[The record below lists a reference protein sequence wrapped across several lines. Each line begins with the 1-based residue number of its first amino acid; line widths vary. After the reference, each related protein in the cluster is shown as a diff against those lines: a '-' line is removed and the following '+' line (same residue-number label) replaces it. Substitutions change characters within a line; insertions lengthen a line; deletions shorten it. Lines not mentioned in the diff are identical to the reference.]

1 MNDKIQTFA
10 QHDFSKTVEKKF
22 YYSEIFYS
30 IQGEGRYMGVPSV
43 FLRTFG
49 CNFTCAGFGMPT
61 GQVSKEVED
70 IASRV
75 HYYDDY
81 KKLPLVSTGCDS
93 YASWDPRFKHLSHVN
108 STDDIVDNI
117 MAMLP
122 YNRWMDE
129 HLVITGGE
137 PLLGWQRAYP
147 DLLSNEKMRSL
158 KEITFETN
166 GTQELS
172 QDLTV
177 YLQQWKINR
186 EKNALTFSVSP
197 KLSISGEK
205 WSEAIC
211 PSIIRQYESVG
222 FVYLKF
228 VIATK
233 EDAIEADK
241 AVAEFRAGGFRGP
254 VYLMPVGGTNDKYQL
269 NTKTVAKLAME
280 RGWRYSARLQCDLF
294 KNEWGT

>member
-1 MNDKIQTFA
+1 MSHLK
-10 QHDFSKTVEKKF
+10 V
-22 YYSEIFYS
+22 SELFYS

-43 FLRTFG
+43 FLRTYG
-49 CNFTCAGFGMPT
+49 CNFTCGGFGMPK
-61 GQVSKEVED
+61 GEVSSERDV
-70 IASRV
+70 IAIKA
-75 HYYDDY
+75 DDY
-81 KKLPLVSTGCDS
+81 TDYKSLPLVSTGCDS
-93 YASWDPRFKHLSHVN
+93 YASWDPRFKHLSPVLT
-108 STDDIVDNI
+108 TDSIVDSI
-117 MAMLP
+117 MDILP
-122 YNRWMDE
+122 HKRWMDE

-147 DLLSNEKMRSL
+147 ELLSNEKMRSL

-177 YLQQWKINR
+177 YLQQWKTNR

-211 PSIIRQYESVG
+211 PNIIRQYESVG

-228 VIATK
+228 VIASK

-241 AVAEFRAGGFRGP
+241 AVSEFRAGGFRGP
-254 VYLMPVGGTNDKYQL
+254 VYFMPCGGVESLYNL
-269 NTKTVAKLAME
+269 NAKNVAVEAMN
-280 RGWRYSARLQCDLF
+280 RGYRYSDRLQVPLF

>member
-1 MNDKIQTFA
+1 MSNIKI
-10 QHDFSKTVEKKF
+10 
-22 YYSEIFYS
+22 SELFYS
-30 IQGEGRYMGVPSV
+30 IQGEGRYIGVPSI

-49 CNFTCAGFGMPT
+49 CNFKCAGFGMPK
-61 GQVSKEVED
+61 GEVSKEVED
-70 IASRV
+70 IAARV

-93 YASWDPRFKHLSHVN
+93 YASWDPRFKHLSPVRP
-108 STDDIVDNI
+108 TDDIVDDI

-122 YNRWMDE
+122 HNRWMDE

-147 DLLSNEKMRSL
+147 ELLSNEKMRSL

-172 QDLTV
+172 QDLSV
-177 YLQQWKINR
+177 YLQGWKINR

-205 WSEAIC
+205 WEEAIC
-211 PSIIRQYESVG
+211 PSIIRQYESIG

-233 EDAIEADK
+233 EDALEADK
-241 AVAEFRAGGFRGP
+241 AVQEFRNGGFRGP
-254 VYLMPVGGTNDKYQL
+254 VYFMPCGGVESIYSL
-269 NTKTVAKLAME
+269 NAKNVAIEAMN
-280 RGWRYSARLQCDLF
+280 RGYRYSDRLQVPLF

>member
-1 MNDKIQTFA
+1 MSHLK
-10 QHDFSKTVEKKF
+10 V
-22 YYSEIFYS
+22 SELFYS

-43 FLRTFG
+43 FLRTYG
-49 CNFTCAGFGMPT
+49 CNFTCGGFGMPK
-61 GQVSKEVED
+61 GEMSSERDVIAIKAED
-70 IASRV
+70 
-75 HYYDDY
+75 YTDY
-81 KKLPLVSTGCDS
+81 KSLPLVSTGCDS
-93 YASWDPRFKHLSHVN
+93 YASWDPRFKHLSPVLT
-108 STDDIVDNI
+108 TDSIVDSI
-117 MAMLP
+117 MDILP
-122 YNRWMDE
+122 HKRWMDE

-147 DLLSNEKMRSL
+147 ELLSNEKMRSL

-211 PSIIRQYESVG
+211 PSIIRQYETVG

-233 EDAIEADK
+233 EDALEADK
-241 AVAEFRAGGFRGP
+241 AVKEFRNGGFRGP
-254 VYLMPVGGTNDKYQL
+254 VYFMLCGGVESLYNL
-269 NTKTVAKLAME
+269 NAKNVAIEAMN
-280 RGWRYSARLQCDLF
+280 RGYRYSDRLQVPLF

>member
-1 MNDKIQTFA
+1 MSHLK
-10 QHDFSKTVEKKF
+10 V
-22 YYSEIFYS
+22 SELFYS

-43 FLRTFG
+43 FLRTYG
-49 CNFTCAGFGMPT
+49 CNFTCGGFGMPK
-61 GQVSKEVED
+61 GEVSSERDV
-70 IASRV
+70 IAIKA
-75 HYYDDY
+75 DDY
-81 KKLPLVSTGCDS
+81 TDYKSLPLVSTGCDS
-93 YASWDPRFKHLSHVN
+93 YASWDPRFKHLSPVLT
-108 STDDIVDNI
+108 TDSIVDSI
-117 MAMLP
+117 MDILP
-122 YNRWMDE
+122 HSRWMDE

-147 DLLSNEKMRSL
+147 ELLSNEKMRGL

-177 YLQQWKINR
+177 YLQQWKTNR

-205 WSEAIC
+205 WDEAIC
-211 PSIIRQYESVG
+211 PSIIRQYETVG

-233 EDAIEADK
+233 EDALEADK
-241 AVAEFRAGGFRGP
+241 AVKEFRNGGFRGP
-254 VYLMPVGGTNDKYQL
+254 VYFMPCGGVESLYNL
-269 NTKTVAKLAME
+269 NAKNVAIEAMN
-280 RGWRYSARLQCDLF
+280 RGYRYSDRLQVPLF

>member
-1 MNDKIQTFA
+1 M
-10 QHDFSKTVEKKF
+10 KKSIKV
-22 YYSEIFYS
+22 SELFYS

-49 CNFTCAGFGMPT
+49 CNFTCDGFGMKRGEKSQERHKVNP
-61 GQVSKEVED
+61 K
-70 IASRV
+70 
-75 HYYDDY
+75 DY
-81 KKLPLVSTGCDS
+81 KDYKELPLVSTGCDS
-93 YASWDPRFKHLSHVN
+93 YASWDPRFKHLSPVL
-108 STDDIVDNI
+108 STVSIVDSI
-117 MAMLP
+117 LTILP
-122 YNRWMDE
+122 HGRWMDE

-147 DLLSNEKMRSL
+147 ELLSHEKMRGL

-233 EDAIEADK
+233 EDALEADK
-241 AVAEFRAGGFRGP
+241 AVKEFRNGGFRGP
-254 VYLMPVGGTNDKYQL
+254 VYFMPCGGVESLYNL
-269 NTKTVAKLAME
+269 NAKNVAIEAMN
-280 RGWRYSARLQCDLF
+280 RGYRYSDRLQVPLF

>member
-1 MNDKIQTFA
+1 MSNIKI
-10 QHDFSKTVEKKF
+10 
-22 YYSEIFYS
+22 SELFYS

-49 CNFTCAGFGMPT
+49 CNFTCTGFGMPKGT
-61 GQVSKEVED
+61 VSKEVED
-70 IASRV
+70 IAARV

-93 YASWDPRFKHLSHVN
+93 YASWDPRFKHLSPVRP
-108 STDDIVDNI
+108 TDDIVDDI

-122 YNRWMDE
+122 HNRWMDE

-172 QDLTV
+172 QDLAV

-205 WSEAIC
+205 WGDAIC
-211 PSIIRQYESVG
+211 PSIIRQYETVG

-233 EDAIEADK
+233 EDALEADK
-241 AVAEFRAGGFRGP
+241 AVQEFRNGGFRGP
-254 VYLMPVGGTNDKYQL
+254 IYFMPCGGVESIYSL
-269 NTKTVAKLAME
+269 NAKNVAIEAMN
-280 RGWRYSARLQCDLF
+280 RGYRYSDRLQVPLF

>member
-1 MNDKIQTFA
+1 MSNIKI
-10 QHDFSKTVEKKF
+10 
-22 YYSEIFYS
+22 SELFYS

-49 CNFTCAGFGMPT
+49 CNFKCAGFGMPK
-61 GQVSKEVED
+61 GEVSKEVED
-70 IASRV
+70 IAARV

-93 YASWDPRFKHLSHVN
+93 YASWDPRFKHLSPVRP
-108 STDDIVDNI
+108 TDDIVDDI

-122 YNRWMDE
+122 HNRWMDE

-172 QDLTV
+172 QDLSV

-211 PSIIRQYESVG
+211 PNIIRQYETIG

-233 EDAIEADK
+233 EDALEADK
-241 AVAEFRAGGFRGP
+241 AVQEFRNGGFRGP
-254 VYLMPVGGTNDKYQL
+254 VYFMPCGGVESIYSL
-269 NTKTVAKLAME
+269 NAKNVAIEAMN
-280 RGWRYSARLQCDLF
+280 RGYRYSDRLQVPLF

>member
-1 MNDKIQTFA
+1 MAQLKI
-10 QHDFSKTVEKKF
+10 
-22 YYSEIFYS
+22 SELFYS

-49 CNFTCAGFGMPT
+49 CNFTCAGFGMPK

-70 IASRV
+70 IAARV

-93 YASWDPRFKHLSHVN
+93 YASWDPRFKHLSPMR
-108 STDDIVDNI
+108 STDDIVDSI

-122 YNRWMDE
+122 HSRWMDE

-137 PLLGWQRAYP
+137 PLLGWQRSYP
-147 DLLSNEKMRSL
+147 ELLSNEKMRAL

-172 QDLTV
+172 QDLSI
-177 YLQQWKINR
+177 YLQKWKINR

-211 PSIIRQYESVG
+211 PDIIRQYETVG

-241 AVAEFRAGGFRGP
+241 AVQAFRTGGFRGP
-254 VYLMPVGGTNDKYQL
+254 VYFMPCGGVESVYNL
-269 NTKTVAKLAME
+269 NAKNVAIEAMN
-280 RGWRYSARLQCDLF
+280 RGYRYSDRLQVPLF

>member
-1 MNDKIQTFA
+1 MSHLK
-10 QHDFSKTVEKKF
+10 V
-22 YYSEIFYS
+22 SELFYS

-43 FLRTFG
+43 FLRTYG
-49 CNFTCAGFGMPT
+49 CNFTCGGFGMPK
-61 GQVSKEVED
+61 GEVSSERDV
-70 IASRV
+70 IAIKA
-75 HYYDDY
+75 DDY
-81 KKLPLVSTGCDS
+81 TDYKSLPLVSTGCDS
-93 YASWDPRFKHLSHVN
+93 YASWDPRFKHLSPVLT
-108 STDDIVDNI
+108 TDSIVDSI
-117 MAMLP
+117 MDILP
-122 YNRWMDE
+122 HSRWMDE

-147 DLLSNEKMRSL
+147 DLLSNEKMRGL

-172 QDLTV
+172 QDLTA

-211 PSIIRQYESVG
+211 PSIIRQYETVG

-233 EDAIEADK
+233 EDALEADK
-241 AVAEFRAGGFRGP
+241 AVKEFRNGGFRGP
-254 VYLMPVGGTNDKYQL
+254 VYFMPCGGVESIYSL
-269 NTKTVAKLAME
+269 NAKNVAIEAMN
-280 RGWRYSARLQCDLF
+280 RGYRYSDRLQVPLF

>member
-1 MNDKIQTFA
+1 MSNIKI
-10 QHDFSKTVEKKF
+10 
-22 YYSEIFYS
+22 SELFYS

-49 CNFTCAGFGMPT
+49 CNFKCAGFGMPK
-61 GQVSKEVED
+61 GEVSKEVED
-70 IASRV
+70 IAARV

-93 YASWDPRFKHLSHVN
+93 YASWDPRFKHLSPVRPTN
-108 STDDIVDNI
+108 DMVDNI

-122 YNRWMDE
+122 HNRWMDE

-147 DLLSNEKMRSL
+147 DLLSNEKMRAL

-172 QDLTV
+172 QDLAI
-177 YLQQWKINR
+177 YLQKWKINR

-205 WSEAIC
+205 WEEAIC
-211 PSIIRQYESVG
+211 PDIIRQYESIG

-228 VIATK
+228 VIATS
-233 EDAIEADK
+233 EDALEADK
-241 AVAEFRAGGFRGP
+241 AVQAFRTGGFRGP
-254 VYLMPVGGTNDKYQL
+254 VYFMPCGGVESIYSL
-269 NTKTVAKLAME
+269 NAKNVAIEAMN
-280 RGWRYSARLQCDLF
+280 RGYRYSDRLQVPLF

>member
-1 MNDKIQTFA
+1 MAQLKI
-10 QHDFSKTVEKKF
+10 
-22 YYSEIFYS
+22 SELFYS

-49 CNFTCAGFGMPT
+49 CNFTCAGFGMPK
-61 GQVSKEVED
+61 GEVSKEVED
-70 IASRV
+70 IAARV

-93 YASWDPRFKHLSHVN
+93 YASWDPRFKHLSPMR
-108 STDDIVDNI
+108 STDDIVDSI

-122 YNRWMDE
+122 HSRWMDE

-137 PLLGWQRAYP
+137 PLLGWQRSYP
-147 DLLSNEKMRSL
+147 ELLSNEKMRAL

-172 QDLTV
+172 QDLST

-205 WSEAIC
+205 WDEAIC
-211 PSIIRQYESVG
+211 PDIIRQYETVG

-233 EDAIEADK
+233 EDALEADK
-241 AVAEFRAGGFRGP
+241 AVQAFRTGGFRGP
-254 VYLMPVGGTNDKYQL
+254 VYFMPCGGVESVYNL
-269 NTKTVAKLAME
+269 NAKNVAIEAMN
-280 RGWRYSARLQCDLF
+280 RGYRYSDRLQVPLF

>member
-1 MNDKIQTFA
+1 MSHLKVA
-10 QHDFSKTVEKKF
+10 EL
-22 YYSEIFYS
+22 FYS

-49 CNFTCAGFGMPT
+49 CNFKCAGFGMPK
-61 GQVSKEVED
+61 GQLSREVED
-70 IASRV
+70 IAARS

-93 YASWDPRFKHLSHVN
+93 YASWDPRFKHLSPVLT
-108 STDDIVDNI
+108 TDSIVDSI
-117 MAMLP
+117 MDMIP
-122 YNRWMDE
+122 HKRWMDE

-147 DLLSNEKMRSL
+147 DLLSHEKMRAL

-172 QDLTV
+172 QDFKI

-205 WSEAIC
+205 WEEAIC
-211 PSIIRQYESVG
+211 PDVIHQYESVG

-228 VIATK
+228 VIASK
-233 EDAIEADK
+233 EDALEADS
-241 AVAEFRAGGFRGP
+241 AVQEFRSRGFRGP
-254 VYLMPVGGTNDKYQL
+254 VYFMPCGGVESVYNL
-269 NTKTVAKLAME
+269 NAKNVAIEAMN
-280 RGWRYSARLQCDLF
+280 RGYRYSDRLQVPLF